1 MYKDAVNHSKSCPDC
16 AIAVGGGRPG
26 RPPLQPIPVKRVFQI
41 VGVDVMDL
49 PKTERGNKHVLVFQ
63 DFLSKW
69 PMVFPIPD
77 HKAERIVK
85 LLVEELVPFF
95 GVPEALLSDRGT
107 NLLSNLMK
115 DVCALLGIEKLN
127 TTAYHP
133 QCDGLTERFN
143 RTLKTML
150 RKHAA
155 QYGAQWDRYL
165 SGVLWA
171 YRNTPH
177 EATGE
182 KPSFLLFGLDC
193 RSPTEAALLP
203 PNSLES
209 MEMSDYRTQLIQS
222 LSSAREIAATSI
234 QRAQVK
240 YKKQYDKKAKP
251 LPHEVGDWIL
261 IRFPQEETGAN
272 RKLSRPWHGPYRI
285 ESISS
290 TGVVAVKVYFP
301 QEGSIQVHAQR
312 VTKCPPNFP
321 SGYYWYGNRRKGP
334 GRPPKWLD

>member
-1 MYKDAVNHSKSCPDC
+1 
-16 AIAVGGGRPG
+16 
-26 RPPLQPIPVKRVFQI
+26 
-41 VGVDVMDL
+41 
-49 PKTERGNKHVLVFQ
+49 
-63 DFLSKW
+63 
-69 PMVFPIPD
+69 
-77 HKAERIVK
+77 
-85 LLVEELVPFF
+85 
-95 GVPEALLSDRGT
+95 
-107 NLLSNLMK
+107 MK

-203 PNSLES
+203 PNSLET
-209 MEMSDYRTQLIQS
+209 MELSDYRTQLIQS
-222 LSSAREIAATSI
+222 LSSARKLAATST
-234 QRAQVK
+234 QKAQVK
-240 YKKQYDKKAKP
+240 YKKHYDKKARP

-272 RKLSRPWHGPYRI
+272 RKLSHPWHGPYRI
-285 ESISS
+285 ESISP

-334 GRPPKWLD
+334 GRPPKWLDRMMSCSDPAKDVDITDNANADIDTHEDAEPSNSIDTGEEEEATDVPESVPTPPSLARTRTRIVIPPKRFM

>member
-1 MYKDAVNHSKSCPDC
+1 MYLHKC
-16 AIAVGGGRPG
+16 GGGKVCTNM
-26 RPPLQPIPVKRVFQI
+26 PLIIARVVLIVLLRLEEDARVGHCCNLSQYRVFQI

-49 PKTERGNKHVLVFQ
+49 PKTEHGNKHVLVFQ
-63 DFLSKW
+63 DLLSKW

-77 HKAERIVK
+77 QKAERTVK

-95 GVPEALLSDRGT
+95 GVPEALLSDRAT

-203 PNSLES
+203 PNSLET
-209 MEMSDYRTQLIQS
+209 MELSNYRS
-222 LSSAREIAATSI
+222 
-234 QRAQVK
+234 
-240 YKKQYDKKAKP
+240 
-251 LPHEVGDWIL
+251 
-261 IRFPQEETGAN
+261 
-272 RKLSRPWHGPYRI
+272 
-285 ESISS
+285 
-290 TGVVAVKVYFP
+290 
-301 QEGSIQVHAQR
+301 
-312 VTKCPPNFP
+312 
-321 SGYYWYGNRRKGP
+321 
-334 GRPPKWLD
+334 

>member
-1 MYKDAVNHSKSCPDC
+1 
-16 AIAVGGGRPG
+16 
-26 RPPLQPIPVKRVFQI
+26 
-41 VGVDVMDL
+41 
-49 PKTERGNKHVLVFQ
+49 
-63 DFLSKW
+63 
-69 PMVFPIPD
+69 
-77 HKAERIVK
+77 
-85 LLVEELVPFF
+85 
-95 GVPEALLSDRGT
+95 
-107 NLLSNLMK
+107 MK

-133 QCDGLTERFN
+133 QCDRLTERFN
-143 RTLKTML
+143 CTLKTML

-209 MEMSDYRTQLIQS
+209 MEMSNYRAQLIHS
-222 LSSAREIAATSI
+222 LSSARELAATSI
-234 QRAQVK
+234 QKAQVK

-251 LPHEVGDWIL
+251 LPYKVGDWIL

-334 GRPPKWLD
+334 GRPPKWLDQMMSYANSTEDVDNTDDANADTDTNEKAEPSNSTNTNEEEEVADTSESVSTSPTFARTRTRTVVPPKRFM